1 MADNAP
7 APDVDSGGSI
17 NLGEPDLKGR
27 RISPWAWV
35 PSVNFL
41 QGMQYILVTQMFIVV
56 FYTMGIPNGTAIF
69 WLGLLGLP
77 WTIKPL
83 WGPLVDRYWTK
94 RNWTTTMQLLVGA
107 ALLGAAATVVL
118 PDAPIA
124 GLPTFFVATLLV
136 LFVVAFASAT
146 HDIACDGYYMIALRE
161 KQQAFF
167 VGIRST
173 AFRVGWIFTL
183 GPLVAL
189 ADYAQEK
196 TGPSPEYFQ
205 VGAVTAADESLALLP
220 ELPPAT
226 SDGNQ
231 RILFFVAEPAE
242 AETGGDDGATE
253 AVESAPAEA
262 PPPVYSEARAVD
274 VARGGSGSMFVRL
287 AADPGADKTLTVV
300 LKQIEPGL
308 AGDVPFLEFAASFFR
323 PKKLIGEVKADPT
336 AVRFT
341 SDNWNKPQEIKITV
355 DKKLDQPAA
364 AVFKVT
370 GGNVALGWAVV
381 LLAAG
386 GLYFVL
392 AIYHR
397 FRMPIARGDAVETA
411 NRPPFHVPALAVAA
425 TILVPFLLGY
435 TAFRVM
441 MQFQSTVG
449 PHLFGAAL
457 SAADAVPK
465 DKKLYDFLYKLVAIA
480 IPSGI
485 GFALF
490 FVPVLKD
497 YTRSFFRK
505 MSDVSRIGFVDVFTT
520 FFSKPRIGVVISFL
534 LLYRL
539 GEIPL
544 SSLKTP
550 FLLATRENGGIDMTL
565 SEFAFTNSFIY
576 VIALILGGLLSGWL
590 ISSFGLKRIIWI
602 LVAFMHLPNTGYVF
616 LAHYQ
621 PENLVL
627 TNAIIAFES
636 FGYGV
641 GLSAFLMV
649 MILSAQGPYK
659 TAHYALCTGFMA
671 LGVMIPQMPSGYI
684 QEVLGYEK
692 FFIMACL
699 LVIPSCFLIPFL
711 PIDTKFGRKEQL
723 GA

>member
-1 MADNAP
+1 MADNA
-7 APDVDSGGSI
+7 AASDSSREERISVGD
-17 NLGEPDLKGR
+17 PDLKGR
-27 RISPWAWV
+27 RINPWAWV

-56 FYTMGIPNGTAIF
+56 FITMGIPNGTAIF

-94 RNWTTTMQLLVGA
+94 RNWTTTMQLAVGA
-107 ALLGAAATVVL
+107 ALLGAAATIVL
-118 PDAPIA
+118 PEAPIG

-196 TGPSPEYFQ
+196 TGPPVEYFQ
-205 VGAVTAADESLALLP
+205 VGAVAQAGESLPLLP
-220 ELPPAT
+220 ELPAAT
-226 SDGNQ
+226 AGAAGEQ
-231 RILFFVAEPAE
+231 RILFLAADP
-242 AETGGDDGATE
+242 T
-253 AVESAPAEA
+253 A
-262 PPPVYSEARAVD
+262 PPPADSAEGPAPEPVLVDARSVD
-274 VARGGSGSMFVRL
+274 VARDGSGSIYVRL
-287 AADPGADKTLTVV
+287 AADPGGDNKLTVV

-308 AGDVPFLEFAASFFR
+308 AGDVPFLKFALSFLR
-323 PKKLIGEVKADPT
+323 PKVLVGEVKADPT
-336 AVRFT
+336 VVHFT
-341 SDNWNKPQEIKITV
+341 SANWDKPQAVKITV
-355 DKKLDQPAA
+355 DKKLEESVA

-381 LLAAG
+381 LLAG
-386 GLYFVL
+386 GALYFVL

-397 FRMPIARGDAVETA
+397 FRMPLATGDAVETA
-411 NRPPFHVPALAVAA
+411 NRPPFHVPALAVGA

-435 TAFRVM
+435 AAFRVM
-441 MQFQSTVG
+441 MQFQPEIG
-449 PHLFGAAL
+449 PAVFGELAKAT
-457 SAADAVPK
+457 APK
-465 DKKLYDFLYKLVAIA
+465 DKKLYDFLYRLGATA
-480 IPSGI
+480 IPMGV

-497 YTRSFFRK
+497 FTRSFFRK
-505 MSDVSRIGFVDVFTT
+505 MSDISRIGFVDVFTT
-520 FFSKPRIGVVISFL
+520 FFAKEKIGVVISFL

-550 FLLATRENGGIDMTL
+550 FLLAAREAGGADMSL

-576 VIALILGGLLSGWL
+576 VAALILGGLLSGWL
-590 ISSFGLKRIIWI
+590 ISRFGLKRIIWI
-602 LVAFMHLPNTGYVF
+602 LVAFMHLPNTGYVY
-616 LAHYQ
+616 LAHFQ
-621 PENLVL
+621 PESLVV

-636 FGYGV
+636 FGYGI
-641 GLSAFLMV
+641 GLAAFLMV
-649 MILSAQGPYK
+649 MILAAQGPYK
-659 TAHYALCTGFMA
+659 TAHYALCTGFMS

-692 FFIMACL
+692 FFIVCCL

-711 PIDTKFGRKEQL
+711 PIDTKFGRKEGQ
-723 GA
+723 

>member
-1 MADNAP
+1 MADNA
-7 APDVDSGGSI
+7 AVSDSSAEDRI
-17 NLGEPDLKGR
+17 NVGDPDLKGR
-27 RISPWAWV
+27 RINPWAWV

-56 FYTMGIPNGTAIF
+56 FITMGIPNGTAIF

-94 RNWTTTMQLLVGA
+94 RNWTTTMQLVVGA
-107 ALLGAAATVVL
+107 ALLGAAATIML
-118 PDAPIA
+118 PEAPI
-124 GLPTFFVATLLV
+124 GDLPTFFVATLLV

-189 ADYAQEK
+189 ADCAQEK
-196 TGPSPEYFQ
+196 TGPPVEYFQ
-205 VGAVTAADESLALLP
+205 VGAVAQAGESLPLLP

-226 SDGNQ
+226 AGGAGEQ
-231 RILFFVAEPAE
+231 RILFLARE
-242 AETGGDDGATE
+242 ATE
-253 AVESAPAEA
+253 AVATEGAEA
-262 PPPVYSEARAVD
+262 PEPVYVDARSVD
-274 VARGGSGSMFVRL
+274 VVRESSGSLFVRL
-287 AADPGADKTLTVV
+287 AADPGGDNKLTVV
-300 LKQIEPGL
+300 LKQIESGL
-308 AGDVPFLEFAASFFR
+308 AGDVPFLDLALSFLR

-336 AVRFT
+336 VFHFT
-341 SDNWNKPQEIKITV
+341 SANWDKPQEIKIAV
-355 DKKLDQPAA
+355 DKKLEEPVA

-381 LLAAG
+381 LLAG
-386 GLYFVL
+386 GALYFLL

-397 FRMPIARGDAVETA
+397 FRMPIATGDAVETA

-435 TAFRVM
+435 TAYRLM
-441 MQFQSTVG
+441 MQFQSDIG
-449 PHLFGAAL
+449 PRVFVELAQATE
-457 SAADAVPK
+457 AK
-465 DKKLYDFLYKLVAIA
+465 EKKLYDFVYKLCAIL
-480 IPSGI
+480 IPTGI

-497 YTRSFFRK
+497 FTRSFFRK

-520 FFSKPRIGVVISFL
+520 FFAKERIGVVISFL

-550 FLLATRENGGIDMTL
+550 FLLGSVDVGGIDMSL

-576 VIALILGGLLSGWL
+576 VAALICGGLLSGWL
-590 ISSFGLKRIIWI
+590 ISRFGLKRIVWI

-616 LAHYQ
+616 LAHFQ
-621 PENLVL
+621 PESLVVA
-627 TNAIIAFES
+627 NIVIAFES

-649 MILSAQGPYK
+649 MILAAQGPYK

-684 QEVLGYEK
+684 QEALGYEK
-692 FFIMACL
+692 FFILCCL

-711 PIDTKFGRKEQL
+711 PIDTKFGRKEGQ
-723 GA
+723 